1 MTKKEKLAIN
11 KQLGLI
17 WMEIRAYKNATKKR
31 TAVGG
36 DWNRIQSKYQDYM
49 DTNQE
54 LCEAIEIAHPKLIE
68 QIKELKYPN
77 DIEKA
82 ISCLNAIVPSDK

>member
-17 WMEIRAYKNATKKR
+17 WMEIRAYKNSNR
-31 TAVGG
+31 G
-36 DWNRIQSKYQDYM
+36 DWNGIQSKYQDYM
-49 DTNQE
+49 DANQE
-54 LCEAIEIAHPKLIE
+54 LCDAIEVAHPKLIK
-68 QIKELKYPN
+68 QIKELRYPN

-82 ISCLNAIVPSDK
+82 IKCLNAMVPSDK